1 MNLKEILEIER
12 VHTKLSNE
20 QIKYKLKKSV
30 ENSPKLNSIY
40 EKISIETNQ
49 FNNVESIDKL
59 KSYFKSYGGFYG
71 GFFEFFHLG
80 DLNFDYL
87 KTIHHET
94 CINTN
99 NKTKVFF
106 CTAQEI
112 FQFGSTSFFNPTKFS
127 KPYTLNDIVT
137 LELLNDKIILSSN
150 NNAFAKTLVGGFLF
164 GGLGAIAGSLS
175 NNTSNSKIKD
185 KYSLMIRLKDI
196 ELAAFEIKCKDRET
210 AIKLVST
217 FELWEKAIV
226 AKK

>member
-40 EKISIETNQ
+40 EKISIETKQ
-49 FNNVESIDKL
+49 FNNVESIVKL
-59 KSYFKSYGGFYG
+59 KSYFKPYG

-87 KTIHHET
+87 NTIQHET

-106 CTAQEI
+106 CTEQGI
-112 FQFGSTSFFNPTKFS
+112 FQFVSNSFFNPKKFS
-127 KPYTLNDIVT
+127 KPYTLNDIVS

-150 NNAFAKTLVGGFLF
+150 NSTFAKTLIGGLLF

-175 NNTSNSKIKD
+175 KDSSNSKTKD
-185 KYSLMIRLKDI
+185 KYSLMLRLNDI
-196 ELAAFEIKCKDRET
+196 QLAAFEIKCKDRET

-226 AKK
+226 AKKIE